1 MKGFGSIENLFDR
14 PTYKFENEIVNTL
27 LNSTN
32 IRIEKIISDGH
43 TTGWYDQ
50 DQDEFVLSLIHI

>member
-43 TTGWYDQ
+43 TTCLLYT
-50 DQDEFVLSLIHI
+50 SLWFTEI

>member
-32 IRIEKIISDGH
+32 IRIEKIISEDV
-43 TTGWYDQ
+43 YKRQ
-50 DQDEFVLSLIHI
+50 D

>member
-32 IRIEKIISDGH
+32 IRIEKIIQTAIQPGGMTRSG
-43 TTGWYDQ
+43 
-50 DQDEFVLSLIHI
+50 